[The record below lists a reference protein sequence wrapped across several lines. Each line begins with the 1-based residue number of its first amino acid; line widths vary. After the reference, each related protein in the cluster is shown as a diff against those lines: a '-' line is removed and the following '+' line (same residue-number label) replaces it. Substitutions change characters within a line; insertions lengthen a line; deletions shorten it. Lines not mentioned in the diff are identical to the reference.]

1 MKHPE
6 HERLLNEI
14 VTGEELADFR
24 EASLQ
29 HALAAVRRRRRRQW
43 FARLGALAVVPLLA
57 ALGILVSRSPKP
69 PLREMAASNASPVAV
84 TAAQPRTAPVKFIS
98 DDELLALFP
107 DRPVALIGKPGQQQL
122 VFLDQPAKR
131 RGGQF

>member
-6 HERLLNEI
+6 HDRLLNEI

-29 HALAAVRRRRRRQW
+29 RGLTAIRQQRRRQR
-43 FARLGALAVVPLLA
+43 FVRLRALAVVPLLA
-57 ALGILVSRSPKP
+57 ALGIVFSRSPKP
-69 PLREMAASNASPVAV
+69 PLRKIAASNASPVAV
-84 TAAQPRTAPVKFIS
+84 SSAQPRTAPVKFIN

-131 RGGQF
+131 SGGQF